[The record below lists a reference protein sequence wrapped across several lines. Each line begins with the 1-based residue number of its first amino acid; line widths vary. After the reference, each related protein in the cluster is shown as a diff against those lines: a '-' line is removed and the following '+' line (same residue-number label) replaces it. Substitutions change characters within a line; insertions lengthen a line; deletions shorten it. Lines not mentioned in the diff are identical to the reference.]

1 TSTAVRTITVTPAA
15 AGAGGAPVITAL
27 RITPASFAAA
37 RRGASVARDTGAR
50 VTYTTSRAATTRFTV
65 ARRLPGRRVGRRC
78 GAPTRR
84 TRRAPR
90 CTRLARV
97 PGGFTRSDTAS
108 RNALRFTGRIGG
120 RALAPGRYRLS
131 ATPSA
136 GGISGRAVSAAFRIV
151 R

>member
-1 TSTAVRTITVTPAA
+1 V
-15 AGAGGAPVITAL
+15 
-27 RITPASFAAA
+27 
-37 RRGASVARDTGAR
+37 
-50 VTYTTSRAATTRFTV
+50 
-65 ARRLPGRRVGRRC
+65 
-78 GAPTRR
+78 
-84 TRRAPR
+84 
-90 CTRLARV
+90 RV
-97 PGGFTRSDTAS
+97 PGGFTRSDTAG